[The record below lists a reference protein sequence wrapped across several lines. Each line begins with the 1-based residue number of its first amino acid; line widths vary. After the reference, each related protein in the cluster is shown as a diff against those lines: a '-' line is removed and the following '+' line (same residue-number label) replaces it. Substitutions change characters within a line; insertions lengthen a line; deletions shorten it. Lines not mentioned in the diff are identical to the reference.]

1 MSADYH
7 AIERIGEPAALTAV
21 LTKEPL
27 GELTL
32 PAAHESVPRARAFVR
47 TLVGAHGVA
56 DVVRDDAE
64 ILVSELVTNAVR
76 HAAIPDTP
84 LRLVVLRAGDRL
96 RIEVHDPSPAAPS
109 PRRIDLL
116 EETGRGWFLVAAIA
130 DRHGTDLTFS
140 GKAVW
145 CELTAW
151 PPVVA
156 WIA

>member
-1 MSADYH
+1 MSAEYH
-7 AIERIGEPAALTAV
+7 AIERMGEPAALTAV

-27 GELTL
+27 GELSL

-47 TLVGAHGVA
+47 NLIGARGIA
-56 DVVRDDAE
+56 DVRDDAE
-64 ILVSELVTNAVR
+64 ILVSELVTNAIR
-76 HAAIPDTP
+76 HASTSGAP
-84 LRLVVLRAGDRL
+84 LRLVILRAGERL

-109 PRRIDLL
+109 ARRIDLL

-130 DRHGTDLTFS
+130 DRHGTDLTYS

-151 PPVVA
+151 PPTVA
-156 WIA
+156 WTA